1 MNDINIVGNIVADP
15 ISIANGKA
23 WKLRLA
29 NNEKIGDKESTLFIN
44 VKLFGYVA
52 SDVEFY
58 QLKKG
63 DKVYVKGRL
72 SLDSFESQSGEKE
85 EYSIHANHVMK
96 IDKPKKE
103 KKLNVSF

>member
-1 MNDINIVGNIVADP
+1 MNIVGNIVADP
-15 ISIANGKA
+15 VSIANGKGY
-23 WKLRLA
+23 KLRIA
-29 NNEKIGDKESTLFIN
+29 NNEKVMDKEVTLFIN

-52 SDVEFY
+52 KDVEFY
-58 QLKKG
+58 SLKKG

-72 SLDSFESQSGEKE
+72 SLDSYEGQTGDRE

-103 KKLNVSF
+103 KPLNVSF